1 MGARTVR
8 RSPWVGWLLCGTRIS
23 SFRPDFPEHR
33 RSYYTKCSEI
43 REVCGSGRTRVSQ
56 VPDHQEAAER
66 LALVLT
72 SHGLQRMTARV
83 LAALLF
89 SEQPSVT
96 LGELADRLQA
106 SSGAISTAVRMLVSV
121 GLAEPVPMPTS
132 RREHYRLRDDAWA
145 VLYTNQNDVIAAA
158 LAAAETGI
166 AVTAD
171 DSRARQRLEQMR
183 DFYSFL
189 LAEIPVLL
197 DRWRER
203 SQHPR

>member
-1 MGARTVR
+1 M
-8 RSPWVGWLLCGTRIS
+8 
-23 SFRPDFPEHR
+23 
-33 RSYYTKCSEI
+33 
-43 REVCGSGRTRVSQ
+43 
-56 VPDHQEAAER
+56 PDHQEAAER

>member
-1 MGARTVR
+1 
-8 RSPWVGWLLCGTRIS
+8 
-23 SFRPDFPEHR
+23 
-33 RSYYTKCSEI
+33 
-43 REVCGSGRTRVSQ
+43 VSQ